1 MAGWCSTAARGP
13 GTVRAGR
20 CCARLDTARGAEHL
34 SGPPEEEAT
43 LASSDAILAAV
54 QGVKDPSTGC
64 TLGELGMVKGVEM
77 LEGNGVRVR
86 IELPTP
92 ASPHKPRLEEAVRMV
107 LSPQQLARIEV
118 GFSADVRRAPGKG
131 GTDLVPSVRN
141 VILVGSGKGG
151 VGKSTISVN
160 LAVALAQLGC
170 KVGLLDAD
178 IYGPSIPLMM
188 GLFGAKPSSADGKLV
203 EPLGAYGVKVISIG
217 FFVDPDQAM
226 IWRGPMLHGALVQLL
241 RDVRWGDLDYLI
253 LDLPPGTGDV
263 QLTIA
268 QQVSVSGAVVVTTPQ
283 DVALSDA
290 IKAKTMFD
298 KVSIPVLG
306 FVENMSG
313 FICPHCREETDIFS
327 KGGAEQAANKLA
339 VPFLGRV
346 PINVA
351 IRAGSDDGKPV
362 VADHPQLPEP
372 QALVRIAQNV
382 ADRVAIANLVS
393 VPKGHKPLVHVGKRH

>member
-1 MAGWCSTAARGP
+1 
-13 GTVRAGR
+13 V
-20 CCARLDTARGAEHL
+20 
-34 SGPPEEEAT
+34 
-43 LASSDAILAAV
+43 ASSDAILAAL
-54 QGVKDPSTGC
+54 QGVTDPSTGR
-64 TLGELGMVKGVEM
+64 TLGELGMVKNVEM
-77 LEGNGVRVR
+77 LEGNSVRVR
-86 IELPTP
+86 LELPTP
-92 ASPHKPRLEEAVRMV
+92 ASPHKARLEEAVRSV
-107 LSPQQLARIEV
+107 LSPLQLSRVEV
-118 GFSADVRRAPGKG
+118 AFTADVRRSPGKA
-131 GTDLVPSVRN
+131 GTDLVPGVRN

-151 VGKSTISVN
+151 VGKSTVSVN

-170 KVGLLDAD
+170 RVGLLDAD

-188 GLFGAKPSSADGKLV
+188 GLFGARPHSADGKSV
-203 EPLGAYGVKVISIG
+203 DPLGAHGVKVISIG

-241 RDVRWGDLDYLI
+241 RDVRWGELDYLI

-327 KGGAEQAANKLA
+327 KGGAEAAAQKLA

-346 PINVA
+346 PINLAVR
-351 IRAGSDDGKPV
+351 IGGDEGRPV
-362 VADHPQLPEP
+362 VADHPELPES

-382 ADRVAIANLVS
+382 ADRVAIANLQA
-393 VPKGHKPLVHVGKRH
+393 VPRGHKPLVQLGKRN